1 MISQLIITFFG
12 WLALVLVGTNFI
24 GMLLRGLVLV
34 ADVEDQIS
42 KGSEAFKELAKEAYD
57 AKTEKKVNIVAF
69 TLIIIYLIMLFYF
82 WNMGVVVAA
91 IMIMVGRIPDLLWEI
106 KHGKQKHKNMPAQY
120 LFTLVIIFASLPVF
134 WYGLYRL

>member
-1 MISQLIITFFG
+1 MIYQLTIIFFG
-12 WLALVLVGTNFI
+12 WLALVIVGINLI
-24 GMLLRGLVLV
+24 GMFVRGLVLV
-34 ADVEDQIS
+34 VDADDQIS
-42 KGSEAFKELAKEAYD
+42 KGSEAFKGLAKEVYD
-57 AKTEKKVNIVAF
+57 AKTEKKINVVAF
-69 TLIIIYLIMLFYF
+69 ALIIIYLIMLFYF
-82 WNMGVVVAA
+82 WNIGVVIAA